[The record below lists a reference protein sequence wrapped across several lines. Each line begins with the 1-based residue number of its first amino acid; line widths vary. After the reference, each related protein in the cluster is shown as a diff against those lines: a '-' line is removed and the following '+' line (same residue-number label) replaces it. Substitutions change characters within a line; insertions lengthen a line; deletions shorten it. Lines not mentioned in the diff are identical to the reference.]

1 MGESLLDLLD
11 LLDARD
17 GIVCAVGAGGKKTVL
32 QHLMARHPGRV
43 ALTATVFTTHFP
55 EDLGC
60 ETAIDAAE
68 RLPERVAALDAAAK
82 VAYACPSDKPG
93 RYAGVP
99 PEVIERIHRERGF
112 DATFVKADGARMRW
126 IKAPGDDEPLL
137 PHACTTIIAVV
148 SARAIGEPLDSR
160 VAHRI
165 DRISAITGLEEGR
178 TIEPEHVARLIVHP
192 DGLARARTGRRFVS
206 LINMVDDER
215 RGALARQV
223 AGIALDL
230 EPALERVVLACLKDR
245 EDPLI
250 TVIRRDAAAVTSPG
264 AAPTIR
270 G

>member
-1 MGESLLDLLD
+1 MGESLLD

-32 QHLMARHPGRV
+32 QHLVARHPGRV

-55 EDLGC
+55 EHLGC
-60 ETAIDAAE
+60 ETAIDEAE
-68 RLPERVAALDAAAK
+68 RLPERIAALDAAK

-99 PEVIERIHRERGF
+99 PAMIERIHRESGF

-137 PHACTTIIAVV
+137 PAACTTIIAVV
-148 SARAIGEPLDSR
+148 SARAIGELLDSR

-165 DRISAITGLEEGR
+165 DRITAIAGLEEGR
-178 TIEPEHVARLIVHP
+178 TIEPEHVARVIVHP
-192 DGLARARTGRRFVS
+192 DGLARARTGRRFVP

-215 RGALARQV
+215 RATLARQAAV
-223 AGIALDL
+223 IALDL
-230 EPALERVVLACLKDR
+230 EPALERVVLACLKGR
-245 EDPLI
+245 EHPLI
-250 TVIRRDAAAVTSPG
+250 TVIRRDAAAVTFPG
-264 AAPTIR
+264 AGPTIR
-270 G
+270 R